1 VPDETLGFAIRTV
14 EVIHQSGAPST
25 AVRLMRGGKTLSYS
39 GDTEWTEA
47 LIDIADGADLFIL
60 ECYDYSRE
68 VPGHMNFPR
77 LRENRERL
85 RARRIMLTHMN
96 PSMLA
101 HVEEAR
107 AEGLLVAEDGFVLEF

>member
-1 VPDETLGFAIRTV
+1 
-14 EVIHQSGAPST
+14 
-25 AVRLMRGGKTLSYS
+25 
-39 GDTEWTEA
+39 
-47 LIDIADGADLFIL
+47 
-60 ECYDYSRE
+60 
-68 VPGHMNFPR
+68 MNFPR